1 MEFLIAIVIIGGI
14 ILTSMVKI
22 LNDWERGVVLRLGKA
37 VGVRGP
43 GLILLI
49 PFIERMIKIDT
60 RTVAMDVQPQD
71 VITKDN
77 VSMQVNAVV
86 YFKVISPLEA
96 ITKIEDYYF
105 ATSQLAQTTLRSV
118 MGQYPLDDVLEHRDK
133 INTALQG
140 ILDKH
145 TESWGIKVTLV
156 EVKQIDL
163 PKEMQ
168 RAMAREAEAE
178 RERRAKVI
186 SAEGEVQRAQ
196 KLQEASLTLAGSP
209 SALQLAYMQ
218 TLTEIAGDKTN
229 TILFPMPLD
238 IIKPLLEMANN
249 KN

>member
-1 MEFLIAIVIIGGI
+1 MEFLIAVIVIGGI
-14 ILTSMVKI
+14 IGSSMIKI

-37 VGVRGP
+37 IGVRGP
-43 GLILLI
+43 GLIILI
-49 PFIERMIKIDT
+49 PFIERMIKLDT
-60 RTVAMDVQPQD
+60 RTITMDVQPQD

-86 YFKVISPLEA
+86 YFKVLSPMEA
-96 ITKIEDYYF
+96 VTKVEDYYF

-118 MGQYPLDDVLEHRDK
+118 MGQYHLDEVLEHRDK
-133 INTALQG
+133 INAALQS
-140 ILDKH
+140 ILDKA
-145 TESWGIKVTLV
+145 TEPWGIKVTMV

-218 TLTEIAGDKTN
+218 TLTEIAGDKSN
-229 TILFPMPLD
+229 TIIFPLPLD
-238 IIKPLLEMANN
+238 IIKPLLDLKKEN
-249 KN
+249 

>member
-1 MEFLIAIVIIGGI
+1 MEFLIAILVIGGI
-14 ILTSMVKI
+14 ILSSMIKI

-60 RTVAMDVQPQD
+60 RTIAMDVQPQD

-86 YFKVISPLEA
+86 YFKVVSPLEA

-133 INTALQG
+133 INAALQG

-145 TESWGIKVTLV
+145 TEAWGIKVTMV

-186 SAEGEVQRAQ
+186 SAEGEVQRAK

-218 TLTEIAGDKTN
+218 TLTEIAGDKST
-229 TILFPMPLD
+229 TIIFPMPLD
-238 IIKPLLEMANN
+238 IIKPLLEMGKQN
-249 KN
+249 

>member
-1 MEFLIAIVIIGGI
+1 MEFMIALVVIGAIV
-14 ILTSMVKI
+14 LSSMVKI

-49 PFIERMIKIDT
+49 PFVERMIKMDT

-77 VSMQVNAVV
+77 ISMQVNAVV
-86 YFKVISPLEA
+86 YLKVVSPLEA
-96 ITKIEDYYF
+96 ITRIEDYFF

-118 MGQYPLDDVLEHRDK
+118 MGQYPLDDILMHRDR
-133 INTALQG
+133 INAALQE
-140 ILDKH
+140 ILDRH
-145 TESWGIKVTLV
+145 TEAWGVKVTMV
-156 EVKQIDL
+156 ELKQIDL

-196 KLQEASLTLAGSP
+196 RLQEASNTLAQSP

-218 TLTEIAGDKTN
+218 TLSEIAGDKSN
-229 TILFPMPLD
+229 TIIFPMPLD
-238 IIKPLLEMANN
+238 IIKPLLEMNN

>member
-1 MEFLIAIVIIGGI
+1 MEFIIAILVIGGI
-14 ILTSMVKI
+14 LVSTMVKI

-37 VGVRGP
+37 VDVRGP

-49 PFIERMIKIDT
+49 PFVERMIKVDT
-60 RTVAMDVQPQD
+60 RTIAMDVQPQD

-86 YFKVISPLEA
+86 YFKVVAPMSA
-96 ITKIEDYYF
+96 ITRIEDYYF

-133 INTALQG
+133 INAALQS

-145 TESWGIKVTLV
+145 TEAWGIKVTMV

-196 KLQEASLTLAGSP
+196 KLQEASNTLAGSP

-229 TILFPMPLD
+229 TIIFPMPLD
-238 IIKPLLEMANN
+238 MVKPFLEMTH

>member
-1 MEFLIAIVIIGGI
+1 MEFLIAIVVIGGI
-14 ILTSMVKI
+14 ILSSMIKI

-49 PFIERMIKIDT
+49 PFVERMIKIDT

-86 YFKVISPLEA
+86 YFKVVSPLEA

-133 INTALQG
+133 INSALQG

-145 TESWGIKVTLV
+145 TEAWGIKVTMV

-218 TLTEIAGDKTN
+218 TLTEIAGDKSN
-229 TILFPMPLD
+229 TIIFPLPLD
-238 IIKPLLEMANN
+238 IIKPLVEMQK

>member
-1 MEFLIAIVIIGGI
+1 MEFIIGLVVIGGI
-14 ILTSMVKI
+14 IGSSMIKI

-43 GLILLI
+43 GLIILI

-60 RTVAMDVQPQD
+60 RTITMDVQPQD

-86 YFKVISPLEA
+86 YFKVISPMEA

-118 MGQYPLDDVLEHRDK
+118 MGQYPLDEMLEHRDK
-133 INTALQG
+133 INAALQV
-140 ILDKH
+140 ILDKS
-145 TESWGIKVTLV
+145 TESWGIKVTMV

-218 TLTEIAGDKTN
+218 TLTEITNDKTN
-229 TILFPMPLD
+229 TIIFPMPLD
-238 IIKPLLEMANN
+238 IIKPLLELGKEN
-249 KN
+249 

>member
-1 MEFLIAIVIIGGI
+1 MEFLIGVVIVGGI
-14 ILTSMVKI
+14 VFSSMVKI

-49 PFIERMIKIDT
+49 PFVERMIKIDT

-86 YFKVISPLEA
+86 YFKVVSPLEA

-105 ATSQLAQTTLRSV
+105 ATGQLAQTTLRSV
-118 MGQYPLDDVLEHRDK
+118 MGQYPLDDVLVHRDK
-133 INTALQG
+133 INSALQG
-140 ILDKH
+140 ILDRH
-145 TESWGIKVTLV
+145 TEAWGIKVTMV

-186 SAEGEVQRAQ
+186 SADGEVQRAQ

-218 TLTEIAGDKTN
+218 TLTEIAGDKSN
-229 TILFPMPLD
+229 TIIFPLPLD
-238 IIKPLLEMANN
+238 IIKPLIDMGKQN
-249 KN
+249 

>member
-1 MEFLIAIVIIGGI
+1 MEFMI
-14 ILTSMVKI
+14 ILLVIGAIILSSMVKI
-22 LNDWERGVVLRLGKA
+22 LNEWDRGVILRLGKA

-43 GLILLI
+43 GLIVLI
-49 PFIERMIKIDT
+49 PFIERMIKVDT
-60 RTVAMDVQPQD
+60 RTIAMDVKPQD

-96 ITKIEDYYF
+96 ITKIEDFYF

-133 INTALQG
+133 INGALQG

-145 TESWGIKVTLV
+145 TESWGIKVTMV

-186 SAEGEVQRAQ
+186 SADGELQRAE
-196 KLQEASLTLAGSP
+196 KLAHASNTLASSP
-209 SALQLAYMQ
+209 SALQLAYLQ

-229 TILFPMPLD
+229 TVIFPLPLD
-238 IIKPLLEMANN
+238 LVKPFIELDR

>member
-14 ILTSMVKI
+14 ILSSMIKI

-60 RTVAMDVQPQD
+60 RTIAMDVQPQD

-133 INTALQG
+133 INSALQG

-145 TESWGIKVTLV
+145 TEAWGIKVTMV

-186 SAEGEVQRAQ
+186 SADGEVQRAQ
-196 KLQEASLTLAGSP
+196 KLQEASNTLAGSP
-209 SALQLAYMQ
+209 SALQLAYLQ

-229 TILFPMPLD
+229 TVIFPLPLD
-238 IIKPLLEMANN
+238 IIKPLLDSQKQN
-249 KN
+249 

>member
-1 MEFLIAIVIIGGI
+1 MEFVIAIVVIVGI
-14 ILTSMVKI
+14 IVTSMVKI
-22 LNDWERGVVLRLGKA
+22 LNDWERGVVLRLGRA
-37 VGVRGP
+37 IGVRGP

-49 PFIERMIKIDT
+49 PFVERMIKIDT

-96 ITKIEDYYF
+96 ITKIENYYF

-118 MGQYPLDDVLEHRDK
+118 MGQYPLDDVLEHRDM
-133 INTALQG
+133 INSALQG

-145 TESWGIKVTLV
+145 TEAWGIKVTMV

-186 SAEGEVQRAQ
+186 SADGEVQRAQ
-196 KLQEASLTLAGSP
+196 KLAEASKTLASSP

-218 TLTEIAGDKTN
+218 TLTEIAGDKSN
-229 TILFPMPLD
+229 TVIFPLPMDL
-238 IIKPLLEMANN
+238 IKPFMQLKE
-249 KN
+249 

>member
-1 MEFLIAIVIIGGI
+1 MEFLIGSLVIGAV
-14 ILTSMVKI
+14 ILSSMVKI
-22 LNDWERGVVLRLGKA
+22 LNDWERGVVLRLGRA

-49 PFIERMIKIDT
+49 PFVERMIKIDT
-60 RTVAMDVQPQD
+60 RTIAMDVQPQD

-86 YFKVISPLEA
+86 YFKVVSPLEA

-105 ATSQLAQTTLRSV
+105 ATGQLAQTTLRSV

-133 INTALQG
+133 INASLQA

-145 TESWGIKVTLV
+145 TGTWGVKVALV

-196 KLQEASLTLAGSP
+196 KLMEASQTLSHSP

-229 TILFPMPLD
+229 TIIFPLPVD
-238 IIKPLLEMANN
+238 IIKPLLDLAVPKE
-249 KN
+249 

>member
-1 MEFLIAIVIIGGI
+1 MEFIIAAIVFGGI
-14 ILTSMVKI
+14 IFTSMVKI
-22 LNDWERGVVLRLGKA
+22 LNDWERGVVLRLGRA

-60 RTVAMDVQPQD
+60 RTITMDVQPQD

-86 YFKVISPLEA
+86 YFKVVEPLSA
-96 ITKIEDYYF
+96 VTKVEDYYF

-118 MGQYPLDDVLEHRDK
+118 MGQYPLDDVLEHRDRV
-133 INTALQG
+133 NAALQS

-145 TESWGIKVTLV
+145 TDTWGIKVTMV

-186 SAEGEVQRAQ
+186 SADGEVQRAQ
-196 KLQEASLTLAGSP
+196 KLSEASNTLANSP

-218 TLTEIAGDKTN
+218 TLNEIAGDKSN
-229 TILFPMPLD
+229 TIIFPLPMDLL
-238 IIKPLLEMANN
+238 KPFMGMEN